1 MLIPKEEL
9 AGYERW
15 ELGSLGDARAQ
26 KKKTNGANTGNGVHG
41 AKAGNSA
48 VQELERITAQA
59 QEAGRTA
66 GYREG
71 SVKAQQE
78 AAKLHAIA
86 VEAQKGLSQDGE
98 QMASEVLELAL
109 ELARQMVRTEL
120 KVRRETILAVVREA
134 VDCLPHGTSGAQLI
148 LNPADVELVRTHI
161 GDELKSNQ
169 CRLVEDHRIQ
179 PGGCRIAS
187 PVCEIDATLATR
199 WKRIV
204 ATLGLDHNWLDTDS

>member
-15 ELGSLGDARAQ
+15 ELGSLGENRVQRNSAAAA
-26 KKKTNGANTGNGVHG
+26 GASHAANSADG
-41 AKAGNSA
+41 ASSA
-48 VQELERITAQA
+48 VQELARITAQA
-59 QEAGRTA
+59 QEAGRVA

-71 SVKAQQE
+71 SLKAQQE
-78 AAKLHAIA
+78 AAKLQAIA
-86 VEAQKGLSQDGE
+86 IEAQKGLSQDGE
-98 QMASEVLELAL
+98 QMAGEVLELAL

-134 VDCLPHGTSGAQLI
+134 IDCLPHGTTGAQLI

-179 PGGCRIAS
+179 PGGCRIS
-187 PVCEIDATLATR
+187 SSVCEIDATLATR

-204 ATLGLDHNWLDTDS
+204 ATLGLDHNWLDID